1 MASKSCRPSMVLT
14 FIAGPATSRSGS
26 KAAPAGDLLHLII
39 APRSDAPICT
49 EQSPAVRSTGSYGQ
63 AARNGPSFTA
73 GFLTRTQVSRSVCRA
88 AVWHRAGCWPRLAR
102 VPNRANQS
110 PLSLMPLALGG
121 LLFFSV
127 ELASLATS
135 LTRVAGLLAAL
146 CGFGFLSFRIRTSS
160 ALFHCCV
167 FARPSQIVPH

>member
-1 MASKSCRPSMVLT
+1 MNGTKNFGAPNAARLVWLICLKETAPEHRLLSVFQMASKSCRPSMVPT

-49 EQSPAVRSTGSYGQ
+49 EQSPAVRSTGSYAQ

-73 GFLTRTQVSRSVCRA
+73 GFLARTQVSRSVCRA
-88 AVWHRAGCWPRLAR
+88 DAVWHRAGCWPRLAR

-110 PLSLMPLALGG
+110 PLSYQAADMSADL
-121 LLFFSV
+121 S
-127 ELASLATS
+127 
-135 LTRVAGLLAAL
+135 RVDY
-146 CGFGFLSFRIRTSS
+146 FE
-160 ALFHCCV
+160 
-167 FARPSQIVPH
+167 